1 MQARSRKLA
10 ACWTGVG
17 NKSQLSRRD
26 NLKVQHFGDDNVQ
39 DAIVREVRFLGMKTH
54 LAFSR
59 PRVRQEGLLH
69 WLSVDRKNNC
79 CHLNL
84 LALWQL
90 IYAQNKLTGYGS

>member
-39 DAIVREVRFLGMKTH
+39 DAIVRGQVPWYEDTPGIFPTESAAGS
-54 LAFSR
+54 APAPSSR
-59 PRVRQEGLLH
+59 
-69 WLSVDRKNNC
+69 W
-79 CHLNL
+79 
-84 LALWQL
+84 
-90 IYAQNKLTGYGS
+90 TGRITAVT

>member
-39 DAIVREVRFLGMKTH
+39 DAIVREVRFLGTKTH
-54 LAFSR
+54 LAFS
-59 PRVRQEGLLH
+59 PTESAAGGAPA
-69 WLSVDRKNNC
+69 
-79 CHLNL
+79 
-84 LALWQL
+84 LALGGQEE
-90 IYAQNKLTGYGS
+90 